1 MFLSFITFFPRMVK
15 NDSKSPGGS
24 LFFFTKELPVFRLSA
39 ALQDPGDAPESAFE
53 FQATKIKT
61 MVGGL
66 APGLGWLCGQVGFCF
81 FGHLK
86 QLEGR

>member
-1 MFLSFITFFPRMVK
+1 MVK

-24 LFFFTKELPVFRLSA
+24 SYFYQGIASSDFQQRFRTREV
-39 ALQDPGDAPESAFE
+39 PESAFE

-81 FGHLK
+81 FLVT
-86 QLEGR
+86 